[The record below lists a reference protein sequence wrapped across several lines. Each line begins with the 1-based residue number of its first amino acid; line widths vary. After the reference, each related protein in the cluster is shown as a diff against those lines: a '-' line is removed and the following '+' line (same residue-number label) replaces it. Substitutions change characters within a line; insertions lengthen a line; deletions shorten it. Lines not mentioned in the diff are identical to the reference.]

1 MASKG
6 KMFHNKQ
13 NKFTTIQFFTH
24 IIKQDKF
31 IPNTYIIKNN
41 YGSTSFNYGATS
53 LPEDPPVGL
62 GLKRASTKLYPCL
75 LPCDPEPP

>member
-1 MASKG
+1 MARKG

-13 NKFTTIQFFTH
+13 NKFTTIQFITH

-41 YGSTSFNYGATS
+41 TVPRRSTTAPRRCRRILQLGWVGVEEGFDKVVS
-53 LPEDPPVGL
+53 LPATL
-62 GLKRASTKLYPCL
+62 
-75 LPCDPEPP
+75 